1 MDTAVHKHLK
11 NLLSDLIEEL
21 GNVLDVDKGMQDSDW
36 PVIIGYKDQEQ
47 DRNLKQAPLTHLQ
60 EQFRV
65 FLDRLEEEMSRN
77 SIEDLMKTDS
87 TEIIKKFI
95 PKPNLFKNVEMV
107 TQAIS
112 VGCIKLSVESV
123 AEFMTSKYNFQKQPS
138 EKYIR
143 GKCRC
148 FYLIMAQI

>member
-123 AEFMTSKYNFQKQPS
+123 AESMISKYNLHNNPLRS
-138 EKYIR
+138 VS
-143 GKCRC
+143 
-148 FYLIMAQI
+148 